1 MRYMNVWLAATIG
14 LVVAIGAAWAWYL
27 LIEAPS
33 VRLSRKI
40 ALEAPEAAKVPLRA
54 TPDAGQ

>member
-1 MRYMNVWLAATIG
+1 MNVWLAATIG